1 MHPLFQ
7 PEAVRAATAV
17 ADRGSL
23 TMSENR
29 RFCDYDE
36 EDSLRI
42 DASEI
47 APLLGLTPERL
58 MAELRAGHVYH
69 IAEEGNDDE
78 DSRMR
83 IVFRFR
89 ARMAR
94 LVVESDG
101 SMHPEINRTH

>member
-1 MHPLFQ
+1 
-7 PEAVRAATAV
+7 
-17 ADRGSL
+17 
-23 TMSENR
+23 MSGNR
-29 RFCDYDE
+29 RFCDFEE

-58 MAELRAGHVYH
+58 MAELRAGQVYH
-69 IAEEGNDDE
+69 VAEEGEGDQ
-78 DSRMR
+78 DSRLR

-101 SMHPEINRTH
+101 SMHPEINRTN